1 MASTSAGSGPRSTD
15 GSTGG
20 VGDALREAAATLGS
34 VLGHEFSDPE
44 ALRRALTHRSASGA
58 NNERLEFLGDSVL
71 GLAVADL
78 LFTRYPDATVG
89 DLTRARASLVCREAL
104 AAAARES
111 GVGEYLVL
119 GAGTRRSGGRDRDSI
134 LADTFEALLG
144 TMYLEGGYPAV
155 RGVVERIF
163 AERLDRATP
172 AGTTKDP
179 KTRLQELVQARGLGL
194 PRYRVV
200 TSAGSPH
207 RPTFV
212 VECEAGIAG
221 PTRGEGS
228 SRRQAERR
236 AAERALAEIGDGG

>member
-1 MASTSAGSGPRSTD
+1 MASTSAGSGPRSTED
-15 GSTGG
+15 AGG
-20 VGDALREAAATLGS
+20 AFREAAAALGS
-34 VLGHEFSDPE
+34 ALGHEFSDPE
-44 ALRRALTHRSASGA
+44 AVRRALTHRSASGA

-78 LFTRYPDATVG
+78 LFARYPEAVVG
-89 DLTRARASLVCREAL
+89 DLTRARASVVRREAL
-104 AAAARES
+104 AAAAREA

-134 LADTFEALLG
+134 LADAFEALLG

-155 RGVVERIF
+155 RGAVERIF
-163 AERLDRATP
+163 AERLDRA
-172 AGTTKDP
+172 ASVGTAKDP
-179 KTRLQELVQARGLGL
+179 KTRLQELLQARGLGL

-200 TSAGSPH
+200 ASDGSAH
-207 RPTFV
+207 RPTFL
-212 VECEAGIAG
+212 VECEAGITG

-228 SRRQAERR
+228 SRRQAEQR

>member
-1 MASTSAGSGPRSTD
+1 MASTSAGSGPRSTED
-15 GSTGG
+15 AGG
-20 VGDALREAAATLGS
+20 AFREAAAALGS
-34 VLGHEFSDPE
+34 ALGHEFSDPE
-44 ALRRALTHRSASGA
+44 AVRRALTHRSASGA

-78 LFTRYPDATVG
+78 LFARYPEAVVG
-89 DLTRARASLVCREAL
+89 DLTRARASVVRREAL
-104 AAAARES
+104 AAAAREV

-134 LADTFEALLG
+134 LADAFEALLG

-155 RGVVERIF
+155 RGAVERIF
-163 AERLDRATP
+163 AERLDRAAS
-172 AGTTKDP
+172 AGTAKDP
-179 KTRLQELVQARGLGL
+179 KTRLQELLQGRGLAL

-200 TSAGSPH
+200 VSNGSAH
-207 RPTFV
+207 RPTFL

-221 PTRGEGS
+221 PTRGEGT
-228 SRRQAERR
+228 SRRQAEQR